1 MSKKDII
8 KFKEN
13 SVNSAE
19 LLKISRNIENTSRFI
34 QSIEEEDRKLY
45 KNMVE
50 LLKSDTKNELTQTE
64 YEGIAKMQFFCD
76 RFEAIFSAQAI
87 ETVDPDLLDLY
98 RKMKTQITAFLRDY
112 REGTKQTPPSIT
124 LIKQYLIQSKD
135 ELDKLK
141 FIPKDEPVIID
152 VEMTDDTDAD
162 PV

>member
-34 QSIEEEDRKLY
+34 QSIEEEDKKLY
-45 KNMVE
+45 KNMVD
-50 LLKSDTKNELTQTE
+50 LLKSDTRNELTQTE

-76 RFEAIFSAQAI
+76 RFEAVFSAQSI
-87 ETVDPDLLDLY
+87 ETVDPELLDLY

-124 LIKQYLIQSKD
+124 LIKQYLVQTKD
-135 ELDKLK
+135 ELEKLK
-141 FIPKDEPVIID
+141 FVPKDEPVIID
-152 VEMTDDTDAD
+152 VEVVDDTDAD
-162 PV
+162 VV

>member
-34 QSIEEEDRKLY
+34 QSIEEEDKKLY
-45 KNMVE
+45 KNMVD
-50 LLKSDTKNELTQTE
+50 LLKSDTRNELTQTE

-76 RFEAIFSAQAI
+76 RFEAVFSAQSI
-87 ETVDPDLLDLY
+87 ETVDPELLDLY

-124 LIKQYLIQSKD
+124 LIKQYLVQTKD
-135 ELDKLK
+135 ELENLK
-141 FIPKDEPVIID
+141 FVPKDEPVIID
-152 VEMTDDTDAD
+152 VEVVDDTDAD
-162 PV
+162 VV